1 MAILKVKNL
10 NKYFGKV
17 KAVQDVTFEATE
29 GKVLS
34 LLGPSGCGKT
44 TTLRCIAGFENPDRG
59 EIYLDDRKITY
70 VPPEKRGIGMIF
82 QNYALWPHMTVYGNL
97 AFGLQIRKVPRDEI
111 TRKIKKVLDMVQLEG
126 YENRYPRQ
134 MSGGQQQ
141 RIAMARALVFEPEIM
156 LLDEPLSNLDAQ
168 LREEMRFEFTE
179 LQRKLGITAIYVTHD
194 QAEALVISDK
204 ILILDQGK
212 MIQFGTPKEIYSNPK
227 NKFVAGFIAVTSFI
241 DGRIDSFTEEKKKVI
256 VKTDDGLVIHGFNNS
271 FDIGKK
277 VSVAMRMNVIKFIQ
291 DENKS
296 DKNTVNIFKGKI
308 VQSSYLGNII
318 DYKIKVGNWEVRT
331 KSDAKYNFKVGEEVT
346 FYLSPEDIIVTRES

>member
-10 NKYFGKV
+10 SKNFGKV
-17 KAVQDVTFEATE
+17 KAVQEVSFEATE
-29 GKVLS
+29 GRVLS

-44 TTLRCIAGFENPDRG
+44 TMLRCIAGFENPDRG
-59 EIYLDDRKITY
+59 EIYLDNRKITTI
-70 VPPEKRGIGMIF
+70 PPEKRGIGMVF

-97 AFGLQIRKVPRDEI
+97 AFGLQIRKVPKDEI
-111 TRKIKKVLDMVQLEG
+111 TKKIKKVLGMVQLEG

-141 RIAMARALVFEPEIM
+141 RIAMARALVFEPGIM

-168 LREEMRFEFTE
+168 LREEMRFEFIE
-179 LQRKLGITAIYVTHD
+179 LQKKLGITAIYVTHD

-241 DGRIDSFTEEKKKVI
+241 NGRIDSFTEEKKKVI

-271 FDIGKK
+271 FDMGQK

-308 VQSSYLGNII
+308 IQSSYLGNII

-331 KSDAKYNFKVGEEVT
+331 NSDAKYNFKVGEEVT
-346 FYLSPEDIIVTRES
+346 FYLSPEDIVVTREK

>member
-10 NKYFGKV
+10 SKNFGKV

-44 TTLRCIAGFENPDRG
+44 TTLRCIAGFENPDQG
-59 EIYLDDRKITY
+59 EIYLDNRNITPF
-70 VPPEKRGIGMIF
+70 PPEKRGIGMVF

-97 AFGLQIRKVPRDEI
+97 AFGLQIRKVPKPEI
-111 TRKIKKVLDMVQLEG
+111 DKRTRKVLSMVQLEG

-212 MIQFGTPKEIYSNPK
+212 MVQFGTPREIYSNPK

-308 VQSSYLGNII
+308 IQSSYLGNII
-318 DYKIKVGNWEVRT
+318 DYKIKVSNWEVRT

-346 FYLSPEDIIVTRES
+346 FYLSPEDIIVTREE

>member
-1 MAILKVKNL
+1 MAILKVDNLSKN
-10 NKYFGKV
+10 FGKV
-17 KAVQDVTFEATE
+17 KAVQEVSFEAPE

-59 EIYLDDRKITY
+59 EIYLDDRKIT
-70 VPPEKRGIGMIF
+70 PTSPEKRGIGMVF

-97 AFGLQIRKVPRDEI
+97 AFGLQIRKVSKDEI
-111 TRKIKKVLDMVQLEG
+111 TKKIKKVLDMVQLEG

-168 LREEMRFEFTE
+168 LREEMRFEFNE
-179 LQRKLGITAIYVTHD
+179 LQKKLGITAVYVTHD

-204 ILILDQGK
+204 IVILNQGK
-212 MIQFGTPKEIYSNPK
+212 IVQSGTPKEIYSNPK

-241 DGRIDSFTEEKKKVI
+241 DGRIDSFTEEKKRVM
-256 VKTDDGLVIHGFNNS
+256 VKTDDGLVIHSFNHS
-271 FDIGKK
+271 FDIGQK
-277 VSVAMRMNVIKFIQ
+277 VSVAMRMNVIKFVQ

-308 VQSSYLGNII
+308 IQSSYLGNTI
-318 DYKIKVGNWEVRT
+318 DYKIRMGKWEIRT
-331 KSDAKYNFKVGEEVT
+331 NAEAKYDFKLGEEVT
-346 FYLSPEDIIVTRES
+346 FHLPPEDIIVTRES

>member
-10 NKYFGKV
+10 SKNFGKV
-17 KAVQDVTFEATE
+17 KAVQGVTFEAIE

-44 TTLRCIAGFENPDRG
+44 TTLRCIAGFENPDQG
-59 EIYLDDRKITY
+59 EIYLDNRKITTI
-70 VPPEKRGIGMIF
+70 PPEKRGIGMVF

-97 AFGLQIRKVPRDEI
+97 AFGLQIRKVPKDEI
-111 TRKIKKVLDMVQLEG
+111 IIKIKKVLGMVQLEG

-141 RIAMARALVFEPEIM
+141 RIAMARALVFEPSIM

-179 LQRKLGITAIYVTHD
+179 LQKKLGITAIYVTHD

-204 ILILDQGK
+204 ILILDRGK
-212 MIQFGTPKEIYSNPK
+212 IVQFGTPKEIYSNPK
-227 NKFVAGFIAVTSFI
+227 NKFIAGFIAVTSFI

-256 VKTDDGLVIHGFNNS
+256 VKTVDGLVIYGFNNS
-271 FDIGKK
+271 FDIGQK
-277 VSVAMRMNVIKFIQ
+277 VSIAMRMNVIKFIQ
-291 DENKS
+291 GENKN
-296 DKNTVNIFKGKI
+296 DKNTVNIFKGKVI
-308 VQSSYLGNII
+308 QSSYLGNII

-331 KSDAKYNFKVGEEVT
+331 NSDAKYNFNVGEEVT
-346 FYLSPEDIIVTRES
+346 FYLSPEDIVVTRED

>member
-10 NKYFGKV
+10 NKNFGKV
-17 KAVQDVTFEATE
+17 KAVQEVSFEATE
-29 GKVLS
+29 GRVLS

-59 EIYLDDRKITY
+59 EIYLDDRKITSI
-70 VPPEKRGIGMIF
+70 PPEKRGIGMVF

-97 AFGLQIRKVPRDEI
+97 AFGLQIRKVSKDEI
-111 TRKIKKVLDMVQLEG
+111 AKKIKKVLGMVQLEG

-141 RIAMARALVFEPEIM
+141 RIAMARALVFEPGIM

-168 LREEMRFEFTE
+168 LREEMRFEFIE
-179 LQRKLGITAIYVTHD
+179 LQKKLGITAIYVTHD

-241 DGRIDSFTEEKKKVI
+241 NGRIDSFTEEKKKVI

-308 VQSSYLGNII
+308 IQSSYLGNII

-331 KSDAKYNFKVGEEVT
+331 NSDAKYNFNVGEEVT